1 MAARA
6 HRGAL
11 PTDLPLRPGALELV
25 DGAAGVP
32 ASRLALVSSSYRVLV
47 DAALRTIGPE
57 RFDFTVAGDE
67 VARTKPDPEPYLV
80 AAAALG
86 VDPGDCV
93 VFEDAPSGIAAA
105 EAAGCLAIGIPGHAP
120 LIATPCRPVIES
132 LADVDL
138 HWLLQLP
145 GALRRAS

>member
-1 MAARA
+1 M
-6 HRGAL
+6 
-11 PTDLPLRPGALELV
+11 
-25 DGAAGVP
+25 
-32 ASRLALVSSSYRVLV
+32 
-47 DAALRTIGPE
+47 
-57 RFDFTVAGDE
+57 
-67 VARTKPDPEPYLV
+67 
-80 AAAALG
+80 
-86 VDPGDCV
+86 

-120 LIATPCRPVIES
+120 LVATPGRPVIAS